1 MNKLHPILLVVILV
15 LHATEPFVNA
25 QQSSE
30 EQLAQALKRF
40 PQADTNK
47 DGKLTLEEIQQFRQ
61 SRQRNRRPATAV
73 QPTQAGDAKLT
84 ETLAG
89 LNAQFKNVEVE
100 LLEWPAELHS
110 KFGKMTKLAFVTRP
124 VEKVEGKLPL
134 LINLHGGG
142 QRWFDMNLQ
151 EQLEVAARLGM
162 KRGYDMA
169 ELSGKGL
176 MALDPNTAE
185 RWVPDSLDTMLDYV
199 LETFPEVDELLLVV
213 LRVCDGLRGWEKSS
227 WN

>member
-1 MNKLHPILLVVILV
+1 M
-15 LHATEPFVNA
+15 
-25 QQSSE
+25 
-30 EQLAQALKRF
+30 
-40 PQADTNK
+40 
-47 DGKLTLEEIQQFRQ
+47 
-61 SRQRNRRPATAV
+61 

-89 LNAQFKNVEVE
+89 LNAQNIKSLKNVEVE

-124 VEKVEGKLPL
+124 VEKVEGSKLPL
-134 LINLHGGG
+134 KTSQNLHGGG

-169 ELSGKGL
+169 ELSGPKG
-176 MALDPNTAE
+176 
-185 RWVPDSLDTMLDYV
+185 S
-199 LETFPEVDELLLVV
+199 
-213 LRVCDGLRGWEKSS
+213 DGTRS
-227 WN
+227 